1 MCEVCLCSVLQLC
14 VVLPFSSIP
23 TPDWE
28 RKLRGLSPLTSEKE
42 RGRPRTRW
50 VARLLALK
58 HVKWVQVSLWCLC
71 SKSCNLQFIRSPTL
85 ILGWDA
91 GVKWHCPSY
100 CVNFGRGGCDK
111 LYRVKSATDVWTPT
125 VSCNNVS
132 SVTVCLCFCWS
143 SSCSMR
149 TKRALCDPPRH
160 QIHFALAFV
169 KWRTAK
175 THKAFLLLDRAAV
188 LLQFF
193 TSNLATLLCWLASRA

>member
-100 CVNFGRGGCDK
+100 CVNFGRGGGATNCIGWSRQ
-111 LYRVKSATDVWTPT
+111 LTSEHLPLAVIMCHLSLSVSA
-125 VSCNNVS
+125 S
-132 SVTVCLCFCWS
+132 
-143 SSCSMR
+143 
-149 TKRALCDPPRH
+149 ADPPAAAWGQKEHCVTLPGIRY
-160 QIHFALAFV
+160 I
-169 KWRTAK
+169 
-175 THKAFLLLDRAAV
+175 LL
-188 LLQFF
+188 
-193 TSNLATLLCWLASRA
+193 